1 MNHTSGYLL
10 ASALAATLLAA
21 GCVQHTTRPAGSGSH
36 VPTVPGQGQTEVPGS
51 TSPNHAPGTTGIR
64 ACDDYLDSYKACH
77 RAAGIYSPDTIDKHY
92 RVMRDTLLTE
102 SRNPSSRSALA
113 ARCVALA
120 SLLKKALHGK
130 SCASPPPAP
139 ASASSSP

>member
-1 MNHTSGYLL
+1 MNRTSGYLFAL
-10 ASALAATLLAA
+10 ALAAILLLA
-21 GCVQHTTRPAGSGSH
+21 GCAQRAVKSGNNPPAPPGGKQTTQPA
-36 VPTVPGQGQTEVPGS
+36 
-51 TSPNHAPGTTGIR
+51 SPASSRTPPNRTGIP

-77 RAAGIYSPDTIDKHY
+77 RAAGIYSPNTIDKHY
-92 RVMRDTLLTE
+92 RVMRDTLLSE
-102 SRNPSSRSALA
+102 SRNPSSRSMLA

-130 SCASPPPAP
+130 SCTPPAP

>member
-1 MNHTSGYLL
+1 MNRTSGYLF
-10 ASALAATLLAA
+10 ALALAVVLLVA
-21 GCVQHTTRPAGSGSH
+21 GCAQHAAK
-36 VPTVPGQGQTEVPGS
+36 PG
-51 TSPNHAPGTTGIR
+51 NAGTTPVAPPEAEQAGPPEPPVSSQTPPDRTGIP

-92 RVMRDTLLTE
+92 QVMRDTLMSE
-102 SRNPSSRSALA
+102 SRNPSSRSMLA

-130 SCASPPPAP
+130 SCAPPAP